1 LKRGIGSYPVGH
13 YDPLYQYPFSF
24 CKEGRNGIIA
34 MSIQKEHEFNIK
46 CGLAIPAPQKSSFF
60 TEKKDGVCLFCQG
73 PDRGRKR
80 PYKPE
85 GAEFICSACVQT
97 LINADQD
104 YLKRILA
111 LAQEHGDKG
120 KIIAIESFII
130 PEGHN
135 EQIKPKPK
143 FRIRQKRR
151 KKERLTLATA

>member
-1 LKRGIGSYPVGH
+1 MDWIH
-13 YDPLYQYPFSF
+13 
-24 CKEGRNGIIA
+24 KENR
-34 MSIQKEHEFNIK
+34 FNIER
-46 CGLAIPAPQKSSFF
+46 GLALSAPERPVFF
-60 TEKKDGVCLFCQG
+60 TEKKNGVCQFCRG
-73 PDRGRKR
+73 PNRGRRR

-85 GAEFICSACVQT
+85 GVEVICSGCVQT
-97 LINADQD
+97 LLNADKD

-120 KIIAIESFII
+120 KICAIGSFII

>member
-1 LKRGIGSYPVGH
+1 VPTSSTFVPFLILGSIEL
-13 YDPLYQYPFSF
+13 DWID
-24 CKEGRNGIIA
+24 N
-34 MSIQKEHEFNIK
+34 EHAFNIRR
-46 CGLAIPAPQKSSFF
+46 GLAIPATKSSFF
-60 TEKKDGVCLFCQG
+60 TEKKEGVCLFCQG
-73 PDRGRKR
+73 PDKGKKK

-85 GAEFICSACVQT
+85 KGMGFICSACVQT
-97 LINADQD
+97 LLNADQG

-120 KIIAIESFII
+120 KISAIESFII

-151 KKERLTLATA
+151 KKEQL